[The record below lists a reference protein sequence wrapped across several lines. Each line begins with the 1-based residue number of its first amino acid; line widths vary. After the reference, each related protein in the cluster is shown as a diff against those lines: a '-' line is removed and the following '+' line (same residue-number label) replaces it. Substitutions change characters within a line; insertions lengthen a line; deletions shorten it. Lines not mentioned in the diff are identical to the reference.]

1 MKKSTISS
9 SIAVALGVAAFSVQ
23 AELTNTAV
31 LEFDQGVVTTSC
43 SIPDGNVP
51 PNCSYGAESS
61 VTTGSFFTMDAN
73 GNGQIDPGET
83 TLIGP
88 NDGITIGVLQSAS
101 GSHTG
106 GPNGTENPGLD
117 APWAFFCNTGMHFTS
132 GSPITV
138 VNDNGTQKDLDFS
151 GWRVTWS
158 GIPEINMGG
167 GIQDCGTT
175 NDGICGTGP
184 NDIGGTIDNGSQLA
198 SITCS
203 TASCSQSSTFVLDYA
218 ATVPQDDPSGFGGVP
233 YTLHMEGHIG
243 TAAIPVPA
251 AVWLFGSGLLGLVGV
266 ARRRKK

>member
-9 SIAVALGVAAFSVQ
+9 SIAIALGMSAFSVQ
-23 AELTNTAV
+23 AELTTSAV
-31 LEFDQGVVTTSC
+31 LEFEQGVKSQVC
-43 SIPDGNVP
+43 AIPDGSVP
-51 PNCSYGAESS
+51 PNCSYGAENT
-61 VTTGSFFTMDAN
+61 VTTGSFFTMDAD
-73 GNGQIDPGET
+73 GSGAVEPGEIT
-83 TLIGP
+83 VIGP
-88 NDGITIGVLQSAS
+88 NDGVTIGVAQSAS
-101 GSHTG
+101 GSHPG
-106 GPNGTENPGLD
+106 APNGTENEGLD
-117 APWAFFCNTGMHFTS
+117 AAWLFFTNTGMHFTTT
-132 GSPITV
+132 PITQTGGA
-138 VNDNGTQKDLDFS
+138 GTDTKSLDFS

-175 NDGICGTGP
+175 DDGICGTGA